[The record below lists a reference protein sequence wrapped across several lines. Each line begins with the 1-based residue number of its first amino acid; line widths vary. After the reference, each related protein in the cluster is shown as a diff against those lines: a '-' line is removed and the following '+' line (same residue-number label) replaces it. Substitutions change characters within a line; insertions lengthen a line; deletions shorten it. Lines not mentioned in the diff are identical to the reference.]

1 MNNLPNL
8 NIVNNELFEVYSYK
22 QYPQAFIERLNH
34 MFVVQ
39 RKKILDFFDLHE
51 YPKVRINLFDD
62 IKKLNEFSSKY
73 IPISP
78 YHKGDCCGDM
88 INYFCDDEA
97 IKDNSKSGYI
107 IASLA
112 HEFVHMVYHDAIQGN
127 KCVWLEEG
135 LATYL
140 SMQKRFLERDLERYK
155 KFLKIII
162 KEKEIPMLEYLN
174 KRGGKY
180 GEFVDTETNAYNGY
194 DFSYALVRYLNEK
207 KGKHYI
213 HAVIRDQSKLL
224 EEEKNIIHDFVKYAE
239 LILDENSIEKI

>member
-1 MNNLPNL
+1 MTNLPNL
-8 NIVNNELFEVYSYK
+8 SIINNELFEVYSYK
-22 QYPQAFIERLNH
+22 QYPQAFIERLNNA
-34 MFVVQ
+34 FVVQ
-39 RKKILDFFDLHE
+39 RKKILDFFNLYE

-88 INYFCDDEA
+88 INYVCDDEA
-97 IKDNSKSGYI
+97 LKDNSKSGYI

-112 HEFVHMVYHDAIQGN
+112 HEFVHMVYHDTIQGN

-140 SMQKRFLERDLERYK
+140 SEQKGFVERDPERYK
-155 KFLKIII
+155 KFLKRII

-180 GEFVDTETNAYNGY
+180 GEFVDTETNAYDGY
-194 DFSYALVRYLNEK
+194 DFSYALVRYLNER
-207 KGKHYI
+207 KGKNYI
-213 HAVIRDQSKLL
+213 HTIIKDKAKLL
-224 EEEKNIIHDFVKYAE
+224 EDEKNIISDFVNYAK
-239 LILDENSIEKI
+239 LILDENYNC